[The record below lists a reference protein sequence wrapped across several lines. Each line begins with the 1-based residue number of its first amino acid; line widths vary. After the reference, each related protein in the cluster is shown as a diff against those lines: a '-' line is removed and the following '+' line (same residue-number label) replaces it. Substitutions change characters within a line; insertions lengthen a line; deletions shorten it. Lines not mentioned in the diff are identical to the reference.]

1 MVDTEA
7 TLKGLNKPDRIKL
20 VLQLESEM
28 NSDIKELTLEII
40 GFVAQMKRVDVDV
53 AFVKNVNEKLVNQ
66 LIETERQCWA
76 NAQYSRRECL
86 EVVGIPTSIS
96 NDSLEANISKV
107 FDKLGVHVEGK
118 DIQACHHLKD
128 NDQVIIKFSNR
139 KDSLQVL
146 RVKKDLKS
154 LDPTEL
160 NFPEGMRI
168 FINEILC
175 AYYRGLWN
183 KCKILKGM
191 GKLHVFL
198 VSNVTI
204 KVKILENDRVKPIT
218 LAADLKK
225 MFPAIDVD
233 NL

>member
-1 MVDTEA
+1 MVHTKA
-7 TLKGLNKPDRIKL
+7 TLKGLNKPDLIKL

-28 NSDIKELTLEII
+28 NSDIKELTSEIRDL
-40 GFVAQMKRVDVDV
+40 VAQMKKVEADV
-53 AFVKNVNEKLVNQ
+53 AIVKNVNEKLVNQ

-86 EVVGIPTSIS
+86 EVVAIPTSIPD
-96 NDSLEANISKV
+96 DSLETNVSKV
-107 FDKLGVHVEGK
+107 FDKLGVHVEAK
-118 DIQACHHLKD
+118 DIQACHHL
-128 NDQVIIKFSNR
+128 

-160 NFPEGMRI
+160 DFPEGTRI

-175 AYYRGLWN
+175 GYYRGFWN
-183 KCKILKGM
+183 KCKKLKGM

-198 VSNVTI
+198 VSNGTI
-204 KVKILENDRVKPIT
+204 KVRILENDRAKPIT
-218 LAADLKK
+218 HATDLKC
-225 MFPAIDVD
+225 PDIDVD

>member
-76 NAQYSRRECL
+76 NAQYSRHEYL
-86 EVVGIPTSIS
+86 EVVGIPTSIP
-96 NDSLEANISKV
+96 NDTLEANISKV
-107 FDKLGVHVEGK
+107 FDKLGAHVEGK
-118 DIQACHHLKD
+118 DIQTCHCLKD
-128 NDQVIIKFSNR
+128 NDRVIIRFSNR

-146 RVKKDLKS
+146 CVKKDLKS

-160 NFPEGMRI
+160 NFPESMRI

-183 KCKILKGM
+183 K
-191 GKLHVFL
+191 
-198 VSNVTI
+198 
-204 KVKILENDRVKPIT
+204 
-218 LAADLKK
+218 
-225 MFPAIDVD
+225 
-233 NL
+233 